1 MSEKTRLAL
10 GILAA
15 SLLLGLVGNWLLWA
29 SDWGINMGLWL
40 AVAVASV
47 FALQRAGRQARLPG
61 GPWPFVAVLFFG
73 FAYAWRDS
81 GWLHTLDVL
90 VLVVALSL
98 PFWRPLAGT
107 IRRALVGDAVV
118 GGAHAGL
125 GAMTGWAFVLDPG
138 IKWSEVNQGG
148 AMRHGVGVLVGLA
161 LALPLLLVFGG
172 LFMSADAGF
181 EQLIKGVFNLNA
193 DVLVGRLFLTGI
205 LAWGTGGFLYA
216 MFSSRQVAGAA
227 GPAVSLGI
235 VAVATV
241 LVMLV
246 ALFGTFVAL
255 QLPYL
260 FGGAEA
266 VSRAAGLT
274 LAEYARRGFFELVT
288 VTALALPLLLA
299 LHALIGRPTRV
310 VAQPDPVAVIDGPP
324 ETAVDAEG
332 PETAPSP
339 APVALE
345 PDEAAARRG
354 ETVFR
359 WLAGAML
366 VLLGVII
373 ASAVQR
379 MWLYQA
385 TFGWTT
391 ARLYVLAFE
400 FWLGVVLVWFAAT
413 VLRGRRDAFLFG
425 AVAWGMVA
433 SALLHVPNWE
443 AMVVRHNVALAA
455 KGLPVG
461 TSYLD
466 DLSLDAVPAL
476 AAALPGLEGETGRA
490 AAHRLK
496 DAYHRTLDPDWRS
509 WRWAQHAARAAVWP
523 QRALIDELTRP
534 VLGPPQWP
542 GDDYRSD

>member
-15 SLLLGLVGNWLLWA
+15 SMLLGLVGNWLLWA

-47 FALQRAGRQARLPG
+47 FALQRAGATARLPG
-61 GPWPFVAVLFFG
+61 GVWPFVAVLFFG

-90 VLVVALSL
+90 VIVVALSM
-98 PFWRPLAGT
+98 PFWRPIAGS
-107 IRRALVGDAVV
+107 IRRALAGEAVV
-118 GGAHAGL
+118 GGAHAAL
-125 GAMTGWAFVLDPG
+125 GAMTGWAFVLDPA
-138 IKWSEVNQGG
+138 IKWPEVNQGG
-148 AMRHGVGVLVGLA
+148 AMRHGVGVLMGLA

-181 EQLIKGVFNLNA
+181 EQLIKGAFSLNPDELIGHVF
-193 DVLVGRLFLTGI
+193 LVGI

-216 MFSSRQVAGAA
+216 MFSSRQSAGAA
-227 GPAVSLGI
+227 GPALSLGI

-288 VTALALPLLLA
+288 VTALALPMLLA

-310 VAQPDPVAVIDGPP
+310 VAQPDMVD
-324 ETAVDAEG
+324 AVDG
-332 PETAPSP
+332 QP
-339 APVALE
+339 APVVVE

-443 AMVVRHNVALAA
+443 GMVVRHNVALAA

-476 AAALPGLEGETGRA
+476 AAALPSLEGETGRA

-496 DAYHRTLDPDWRS
+496 EAYDRTLKPDWRS
-509 WRWAQHAARAAVWP
+509 WRWAQHAARAAVGP
-523 QRALIDELTRP
+523 QKALIDELTRP

-542 GDDYRSD
+542 GDEYRSD

>member
-1 MSEKTRLAL
+1 M
-10 GILAA
+10 
-15 SLLLGLVGNWLLWA
+15 LLGLVGNWLLWA

-47 FALQRAGRQARLPG
+47 FALQRAAGAGRLPG
-61 GPWPFVAVLFFG
+61 GPWPFAAVLFFG

-90 VLVVALSL
+90 VLVVALSM

-138 IKWSEVNQGG
+138 ITWSEVNQGG

-193 DVLVGRLFLTGI
+193 DVLVGRIFLTGL

-216 MFSSRQVAGAA
+216 MFSSRQGAGAA

-299 LHALIGRPTRV
+299 LHALIGRPTRP
-310 VAQPDPVAVIDGPP
+310 VAPADPVAAGQ
-324 ETAVDAEG
+324 
-332 PETAPSP
+332 PETAP
-339 APVALE
+339 VATE

-366 VLLGVII
+366 LLLGVII

-400 FWLGVVLVWFAAT
+400 FWLGAVLVWFAAT

-476 AAALPGLEGETGRA
+476 AAALPVLEGETGRV

-496 DAYHRTLDPDWRS
+496 NAFHNTLDPDWRS

-523 QRALIDELTRP
+523 QRALIDDLTRP

-542 GDDYRSD
+542 GEQDYRGD